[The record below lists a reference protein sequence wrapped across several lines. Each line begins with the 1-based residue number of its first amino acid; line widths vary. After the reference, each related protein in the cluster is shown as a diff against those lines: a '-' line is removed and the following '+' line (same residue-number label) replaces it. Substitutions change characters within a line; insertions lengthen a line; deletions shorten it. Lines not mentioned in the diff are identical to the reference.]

1 MTFNL
6 ILNMEPWKRYVIF
19 AAFWFW
25 ICLFLVGQNLES
37 KTVLRIPRPYQ
48 LIGNNTYEKIVDVEN
63 DLDNLIRQKY
73 EEIKKS
79 KTVLRTPKPNQVI
92 RTVNT
97 SEKIVNFEN
106 GQENII
112 RQKYEETPKP
122 YQLTGTYSNIS
133 EIVFEKEN
141 YQKNVTS
148 VDNDEIKQLLLH
160 SWITS
165 KGYEHTQHWGTNGTE
180 STEGKNFQKENQ
192 NSAAISKIPVGKT
205 HTKGL

>member
-79 KTVLRTPKPNQVI
+79 KTVLQTTEPDQLI
-92 RTVNT
+92 RTLNSNS
-97 SEKIVNFEN
+97 SEKIVTIHN
-106 GQENII
+106 GPVNITS
-112 RQKYEETPKP
+112 QKYEETPKP
-122 YQLTGTYSNIS
+122 YQLIENVNSNIS
-133 EIVFEKEN
+133 EEIFDVKDV
-141 YQKNVTS
+141 QRNVTS
-148 VDNDEIKQLLLH
+148 LKNDEIKKLLLH
-160 SWITS
+160 SWIAS
-165 KGYEHTQHWGTNGTE
+165 KGYEHDQHWGQNGTE
-180 STEGKNFQKENQ
+180 SAKKGKKFQKE
-192 NSAAISKIPVGKT
+192 
-205 HTKGL
+205 